1 MSPLALPCPSTAQS
15 PPGTRGGTQE
25 INRRNRGRA
34 IDSQRIVCTN
44 TAGAATTAAAATAA
58 EATTPAESTTA
69 EATKT
74 ATTTAS
80 GITAAPTAPGGAATT
95 LAATTTAQAA
105 TTAEDRRDAQPAAS
119 PTPTILAPLAIE
131 PAAFPTAAT
140 AAAPTAAAPTVAAA
154 MAAAATAAA
163 AEAAV
168 EAATVPAARAAAAG
182 KVRLSVAA
190 AAKANAATASAGTI
204 IGLLMSGVYD
214 PTPSVVQPDWS
225 VCDSLLVHLES
236 ERQRLK
242 SNDLSVAAAAAAV
255 FAYIVT
261 LTMFHAF
268 KHATTSTD
276 TRKFVRFAAPFKRH
290 VLNIGHPHVHE
301 PNRRNIGTSA
311 KRAVAGEPLA
321 VLDGGLAISCSNND
335 VVTRKPEQQQQ
346 QHQQWKNIRG
356 EKEGKN
362 AEGRVGFSREQ
373 LHLDRQQ
380 QQQRERHRQSLYMG
394 LQEQMLLQQ
403 ERLVHLK
410 EMVEYRLTNSN
421 TRNAPHP
428 FWVDLMTQYRSSDP
442 KEAAE
447 AAATLKELEEVTTAA
462 VSSLAVCAA
471 ALLAEE
477 NRLGLCFP
485 HPSAAAAS
493 AATVQSLA
501 LMSPAAAARGA
512 AGKRQTAAIVT
523 SSRLRMFVYA
533 RILSGPLALNPQ
545 RLL

>member
-1 MSPLALPCPSTAQS
+1 M
-15 PPGTRGGTQE
+15 
-25 INRRNRGRA
+25 
-34 IDSQRIVCTN
+34 
-44 TAGAATTAAAATAA
+44 AGAARAAAGLADVEPPSATTIPTTPPNPDVESAVPSSAAAA
-58 EATTPAESTTA
+58 
-69 EATKT
+69 
-74 ATTTAS
+74 
-80 GITAAPTAPGGAATT
+80 
-95 LAATTTAQAA
+95 
-105 TTAEDRRDAQPAAS
+105 
-119 PTPTILAPLAIE
+119 
-131 PAAFPTAAT
+131 
-140 AAAPTAAAPTVAAA
+140 AAAI
-154 MAAAATAAA
+154 AAAATAAA

-168 EAATVPAARAAAAG
+168 EAATVPAARAAVAG
-182 KVRLSVAA
+182 KFRFSAA
-190 AAKANAATASAGTI
+190 ARKAKAATTRGGAI
-204 IGLLMSGVYD
+204 IGLLMSAMHD
-214 PTPSVVQPDWS
+214 PIASVVQPDWS

-236 ERQRLK
+236 ERQRLDSK
-242 SNDLSVAAAAAAV
+242 DPSVAAAAAAV
-255 FAYIVT
+255 FAYIVSFNM
-261 LTMFHAF
+261 LHAF
-268 KHATTSTD
+268 RHAATSTD
-276 TRKFVRFAAPFKRH
+276 TRKFVRFAGVPLKKHF
-290 VLNIGHPHVHE
+290 LNIEPPHVHE

-346 QHQQWKNIRG
+346 QHQQWKNTGG
-356 EKEGKN
+356 EKEGQN

-373 LHLDRQQ
+373 LHRDRQQ

-421 TRNAPHP
+421 TRSPRPP

-447 AAATLKELEEVTTAA
+447 AAATLKGLEEEATAA
-462 VSSLAVCAA
+462 VATLAMCVGG
-471 ALLAEE
+471 LLAEE
-477 NRLGLCFP
+477 NRLGPCFP
-485 HPSAAAAS
+485 YPSAAAAS

-523 SSRLRMFVYA
+523 SSRLRMFVYG